1 MPSTVSSAAASRN
14 VLTTNRDR
22 TSPALTRACQNRA
35 HGESRTVRVAPVSE
49 ARHTERSPYPHRT
62 GAELRTRI
70 DPTTQAGGTVGDTV
84 QRWTGHE
91 ARLLRTAMRLT
102 QRQFAELLDVSER
115 GIAKWERGG
124 REYEQ
129 RSLTQGLLDTALA
142 RADDDARTR
151 FVTALGTERP
161 VEGTALEPPGGLQVE
176 SHKFLPVFL
185 GAERV
190 ARLVDLVGAPAT
202 DSWLDLSVAPVWHED
217 ADACSLYLS
226 ACGVALVHLVQ
237 TPEVSSLGELAHWR
251 HRSHRND
258 PDWVAGTLAELLGE
272 ADLASLRPGYVFSG
286 YWLHQLPWEE
296 RHRDTGV
303 RLTAHLSM
311 MLDRTGTEIRPV
323 SPEVE
328 HDMLASGFER
338 QGAISIGLAG
348 IATGCSSWSGVAYH
362 PLDPARSLTVG
373 SFVEL
378 EVSLQTMWCYARH
391 IQEATE
397 EGRDPGV
404 TDAYGWRFLRAA
416 RTRMTTARANEWV
429 QVRMLREAIVTTSGL
444 DTLLL
449 GAQNALRED
458 TDQPSTYLLVR
469 RDDT

>member
-1 MPSTVSSAAASRN
+1 M
-14 VLTTNRDR
+14 
-22 TSPALTRACQNRA
+22 
-35 HGESRTVRVAPVSE
+35 
-49 ARHTERSPYPHRT
+49 
-62 GAELRTRI
+62 
-70 DPTTQAGGTVGDTV
+70 GDTV
-84 QRWTGHE
+84 QRWSGHE

-115 GIAKWERGG
+115 AIAKWERGG

-202 DSWLDLSVAPVWHED
+202 DSWLDLSIAPVWHEG

-258 PDWVAGTLAELLGE
+258 PDWVADTLAELLGE
-272 ADLASLRPGYVFSG
+272 AELAGLRPGYVLSG

-296 RHRDTGV
+296 GHRDTGV
-303 RLTAHLSM
+303 RLAAHLST
-311 MLDRTGTEIRPV
+311 MLDRTGTKIRPV

-328 HDMLASGFER
+328 RDMVASGFE
-338 QGAISIGLAG
+338 QPEVISIGLAG
-348 IATGCSSWSGVAYH
+348 IATGYASWSGVAYH
-362 PLDPARSLTVG
+362 PLDPTRSLTVE

-378 EVSLQTMWCYARH
+378 EVSAQIMWCYARH

-397 EGRDPGV
+397 EGRDPGI
-404 TDAYGWRFLRAA
+404 TDVYGWRFLRAA
-416 RTRMTTARANEWV
+416 RTRMTTARANEWA

-469 RDDT
+469 RDDK

>member
-1 MPSTVSSAAASRN
+1 
-14 VLTTNRDR
+14 
-22 TSPALTRACQNRA
+22 
-35 HGESRTVRVAPVSE
+35 
-49 ARHTERSPYPHRT
+49 
-62 GAELRTRI
+62 
-70 DPTTQAGGTVGDTV
+70 VGDTV
-84 QRWTGHE
+84 QRWSGHE

-115 GIAKWERGG
+115 AIAKWERGG

-202 DSWLDLSVAPVWHED
+202 DSWLDLSVAPVWHEG

-258 PDWVAGTLAELLGE
+258 PDWVAETLAELLGE
-272 ADLASLRPGYVFSG
+272 AELANVRPGYVLSG

-303 RLTAHLSM
+303 RLTAHLST
-311 MLDRTGTEIRPV
+311 MLDRTDTKIRPV

-328 HDMLASGFER
+328 RDMVAAGFEHPEV
-338 QGAISIGLAG
+338 ISIGLAG
-348 IATGCSSWSGVAYH
+348 IATGYASWSGVAYH
-362 PLDPARSLTVG
+362 PLDPTRSLTVE

-378 EVSLQTMWCYARH
+378 EVSTQIMWCYARH

-397 EGRDPGV
+397 EGRDPGI
-404 TDAYGWRFLRAA
+404 TDVYGWRFLRAA
-416 RTRMTTARANEWV
+416 RTRMTTARANEWA